1 MPPKT
6 YEIHVRGQV
15 PAEVVD
21 ELGGLLLAAEDP
33 QTVLRG
39 PVRDQS
45 SLHGILHRLANLGV
59 ELVEV
64 RLLPDGRSG
73 EGGLS

>member
-1 MPPKT
+1 MAARF

-15 PAEVVD
+15 PAEVLD

-45 SLHGILHRLANLGV
+45 SLHGILDRLANLGV

-64 RLLPDGRSG
+64 RQLPDGCSTEGNRS
-73 EGGLS
+73 

>member
-1 MPPKT
+1 MPSKT

-15 PAEVVD
+15 PGDVLD
-21 ELGGLLLAAEDP
+21 ELGGLRVTVEEP

-45 SLHGILHRLANLGV
+45 ALQGILHRLANLGF
-59 ELVEV
+59 EIVEV
-64 RLLPDGRSG
+64 RLLPNGQTI
-73 EGGLS
+73 EGSQR